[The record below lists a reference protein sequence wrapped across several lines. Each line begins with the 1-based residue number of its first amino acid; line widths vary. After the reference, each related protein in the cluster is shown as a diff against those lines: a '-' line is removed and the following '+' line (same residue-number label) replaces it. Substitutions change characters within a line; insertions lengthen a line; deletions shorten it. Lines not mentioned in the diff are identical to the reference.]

1 LWEVELC
8 EDLREGNCLL
18 EKKIHKEEG
27 EMREGERR
35 VDRQVIN

>member
-1 LWEVELC
+1 L
-8 EDLREGNCLL
+8 EGRRWMFVTG
-18 EKKIHKEEG
+18 KKIHNEEG